1 MINAISVTQGTH
13 SVLPSFM
20 VDRYSSTI
28 QERWGQGYLATMQC
42 MVTMKLQLVHAE
54 ALLSSQQKIDFSWQ
68 DIL

>member
-1 MINAISVTQGTH
+1 MISAISVTQGTH

-20 VDRYSSTI
+20 VDKCSSSI

-42 MVTMKLQLVHAE
+42 MVTMKLVHAE
-54 ALLSSQQKIDFSWQ
+54 ALLSLQQKIDFPWQ